1 MWRIVRAG
9 LASKGFVMDG
19 AVDRAL
25 ADGLRL
31 HIAWR
36 VGLVDV
42 WDQVEKVLGR
52 RVMFLTVEQREELCA

>member
-1 MWRIVRAG
+1 
-9 LASKGFVMDG
+9 MDG